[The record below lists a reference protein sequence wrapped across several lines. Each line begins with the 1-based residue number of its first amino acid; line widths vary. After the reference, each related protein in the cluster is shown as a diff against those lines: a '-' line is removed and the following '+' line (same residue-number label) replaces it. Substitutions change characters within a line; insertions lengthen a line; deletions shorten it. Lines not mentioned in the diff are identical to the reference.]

1 MYWRFRCMGTI
12 GLLVSCLAVAGL
24 ATGGVFCF
32 ILAQE
37 GERRDAA
44 GARQMTA
51 AQVQERYGAMNMKM
65 IRNHP
70 FERLSISGLAPE
82 FTLPDALDQ
91 HLVRLADFRG
101 KKPVLLMFGSFG
113 CDVFCGQLPRLNKL
127 HQAYKDRIQ
136 FLFIYIT
143 EAHHAWQLPPPTSV
157 ADKGKGSRIL
167 RGIRHFGIAFPC
179 LVGSKDVEMSYSPF
193 PERLLLIDRA
203 GRIVQDAGVGLPN
216 GWDFEQVESWLKTSE

>member
-24 ATGGVFCF
+24 ATGGLFCF

-51 AQVQERYGAMNMKM
+51 AQAQERYGTMKIKM
-65 IRNHP
+65 TRNP
-70 FERLSISGLAPE
+70 FESLSVGATAPE
-82 FTLPDALDQ
+82 FTLSDALDQ
-91 HLVRLADFRG
+91 HQVRLSDFRG

-113 CDVFCGQLPRLNKL
+113 CDVFCGQLPQLNKL
-127 HQAYKDRIQ
+127 YQNYKDRVQ
-136 FLFIYIT
+136 FLFVYIT
-143 EAHHAWQLPPPTSV
+143 EASHTGQLPPPDPAEEKV
-157 ADKGKGSRIL
+157 SRIV
-167 RGIRHFGIAFPC
+167 RGIRHFRIAFPC
-179 LVGSKDVEMSYSPF
+179 LVGSKDVEVSYSPF

-203 GRIVQDAGVGLPN
+203 GRIVQDAGVGLPK
-216 GWDFEQVESWLKTSE
+216 GWDFDQIESWLKTSK